1 MKSKIFK
8 KFLDFGRLDKWIFNL
23 WFRHNTEKVIYF
35 LLLDRKLKNPCDE
48 DTEEVLNRSKTG
60 MDSQT
65 LLIVN

>member
-1 MKSKIFK
+1 MFA
-8 KFLDFGRLDKWIFNL
+8 W

-60 MDSQT
+60 TALQHMSQ
-65 LLIVN
+65 LSNKNNLMFNFV